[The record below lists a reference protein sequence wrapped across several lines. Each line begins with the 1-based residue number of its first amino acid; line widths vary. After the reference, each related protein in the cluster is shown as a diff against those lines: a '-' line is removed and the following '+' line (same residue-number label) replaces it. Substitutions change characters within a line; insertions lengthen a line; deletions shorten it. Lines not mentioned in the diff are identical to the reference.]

1 MTNEEIEIRFKYH
14 APKPAQLPKYETI
27 RDEAKKLALVLNALC
42 PDSGELSAALTHLD
56 SVVMFANASIARR
69 E

>member
-14 APKPAQLPKYETI
+14 PPKASQLPKYERI
-27 RDEAKKLALVLNALC
+27 RDEAREFALMLDALC
-42 PDSGELSAALTHLD
+42 PDSRELSAALTHLD